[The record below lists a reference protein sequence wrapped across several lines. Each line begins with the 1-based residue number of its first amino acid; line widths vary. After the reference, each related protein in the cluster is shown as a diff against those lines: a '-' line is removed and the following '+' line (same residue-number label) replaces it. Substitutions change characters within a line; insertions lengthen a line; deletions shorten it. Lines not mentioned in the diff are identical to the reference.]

1 MILGCNLSQNIVMNL
16 ILCIYWKSG
25 EKCVCCLRKQAWLH
39 FGYSCISESRGQFPK
54 VESLY
59 ITSKAVRGK
68 DIINRSV
75 HCVLSHCKLN

>member
-1 MILGCNLSQNIVMNL
+1 MLL
-16 ILCIYWKSG
+16 
-25 EKCVCCLRKQAWLH
+25 EKANWLH

-68 DIINRSV
+68 DIIKQICSLRSISLQTE
-75 HCVLSHCKLN
+75 LSA